1 MKRGGEVDFDRGG
14 GPEIRLP
21 LVLPASKALLWVNG
35 GLFLLSSA
43 LPWLIEIFALWPSQW
58 AARFPFVPIWQVLTY
73 GFLHSRDV
81 FHLLYNLLGI
91 YFFGSMLEGIVGSR
105 RYLAWYLAAIAFGGV
120 VQLTAG
126 LLASA
131 GDAGPVAY
139 TLGASGGVLFLI
151 VACATL
157 RPDTLVI
164 FILFPMQMKTLA
176 LILVGVDVF
185 RLLVG
190 GGETAYLVHLA
201 GAALGFGAVKLRW
214 IWIDPIE
221 KLEEQRAAAEQRGAA
236 DDARRL
242 DLLLEQIHQRGI
254 GSLSKSEKAFLKRMS
269 SRQ

>member
-1 MKRGGEVDFDRGG
+1 MEAAGRRSACRWCSRPRRPCCGST
-14 GPEIRLP
+14 
-21 LVLPASKALLWVNG
+21 AACSC
-35 GLFLLSSA
+35 SSLA

-58 AARFPFVPIWQVLTY
+58 AERLPFVPIWQVLTY
-73 GFLHSRDV
+73 GFLHSREDV

-157 RPDTLVI
+157 RPDALVI
-164 FILFPMQMKTLA
+164 FILFPMKLKTLA

-185 RLLVG
+185 RLLMRRSG
-190 GGETAYLVHLA
+190 QTAYLVHLA
-201 GAALGFGAVKLRW
+201 GAALGFSAVKLHW
-214 IWIDPIE
+214 IWIDPLE
-221 KLEEQRAAAEQRGAA
+221 KLEEQRAAAVQRGAA

-242 DLLLEQIHQRGI
+242 DQLLEQIHQRGI